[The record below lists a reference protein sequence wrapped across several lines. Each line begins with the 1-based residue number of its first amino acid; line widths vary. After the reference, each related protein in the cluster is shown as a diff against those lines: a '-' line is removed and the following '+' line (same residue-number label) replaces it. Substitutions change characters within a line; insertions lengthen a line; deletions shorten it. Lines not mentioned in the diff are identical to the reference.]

1 MERIEDILGM
11 SVEKAIDEYFGSR
24 EEFERQLEKSR
35 KLAEVEYRKRLE
47 EAILQSI
54 GVPEIHRRKIIERKI
69 IQTKALRKARQHL
82 REIRKGR
89 WFLLMGNVGV
99 GKSFAIAWLLWKLIH
114 PERRLL
120 YVHASQ
126 LPSLSINRLKSNYTI
141 AIDDVALELRET
153 KQAHFERL
161 VEYAYDNGI
170 QLLMTT
176 NIPFD
181 DSIPVRKKTS
191 TLSRL
196 YDERTIDRIREMA
209 IMEVVSGRSL
219 RDGQKD

>member
-11 SVEKAIDEYFGSR
+11 SVERAIEEYFGSR
-24 EEFERQLEKSR
+24 KEFER
-35 KLAEVEYRKRLE
+35 KLAESKRQAELEYRKMLE
-47 EAILQSI
+47 ENLLKGI
-54 GVPEIHRRKIIERKI
+54 GIPEIHRRKIVERQI
-69 IQTKALRKARQHL
+69 VQTKALRKAQNRL
-82 REIRKGR
+82 REIRKGK

-99 GKSFAIAWLLWKLIH
+99 GKSFAISWLLWKLIH
-114 PERRLL
+114 PQRRLL
-120 YVHASQ
+120 YIPATQ
-126 LPSLSINRLKSNYTI
+126 LPSLPLHRLKSNHTI

-153 KQAHFERL
+153 KQTHFERL

-176 NIPFD
+176 NLPFD
-181 DSIPVRKKTS
+181 ESIPVRKKTS

-219 RDGQKD
+219 RDGQKG

>member
-1 MERIEDILGM
+1 MKRIEDILGM
-11 SVEKAIDEYFGSR
+11 SVEKAIEEYFGSR

-35 KLAEVEYRKRLE
+35 KLAEVEYRKWIE

-114 PERRLL
+114 PEKRLL
-120 YVHASQ
+120 YLPAREI
-126 LPSLSINRLKSNYTI
+126 PSLPESRLRKINIL
-141 AIDDVALELRET
+141 ALDDVALELRET
-153 KQAHFERL
+153 KQTHFERL

-181 DSIPVRKKTS
+181 DSIPTKKRTA
-191 TLSRL
+191 TLSKL

-209 IMEVVSGRSL
+209 ILEVVSGKSL
-219 RDGQKD
+219 RNG

>member
-1 MERIEDILGM
+1 MKRIEDILGM
-11 SVEKAIDEYFGSR
+11 SVEKAIEEYFGSR

-35 KLAEVEYRKRLE
+35 KLAEVEYRKWIE

-114 PERRLL
+114 PEKRLL
-120 YVHASQ
+120 F
-126 LPSLSINRLKSNYTI
+126 LPAREIPSFPFHRLRKINIL
-141 AIDDVALELRET
+141 ALDDIALELRET
-153 KQAHFERL
+153 KQTHFERQ

-181 DSIPVRKKTS
+181 DSIPTRKRTA

-209 IMEVVSGRSL
+209 ILEVVSGKSL
-219 RDGQKD
+219 RNG